1 MFRGLGVVLLRGG
14 LFSRRQPGRQHPL
27 EGLFLDAHMFQL
39 PGQEVLL
46 VQDAGD
52 AAVLLPPDAAAAEVN
67 CTGCYECGQSDS
79 QRQDDNLF
87 VHIRFLFY
95 KGPQRGPER
104 TCILSRLSLILSLS
118 ASSGASGH
126 KKSTDRSVL
135 RSVPAGGRYARWDSA
150 ILRYSAGLMPHC
162 RRNRR

>member
-52 AAVLLPPDAAAAEVN
+52 AAVLLPPDAAAA
-67 CTGCYECGQSDS
+67 TASDRTIIS
-79 QRQDDNLF
+79 LYISVSFFTKVRKGARNGLAFCPDFLSFCHYPPLPALPGTKKARIAPCFGLF
-87 VHIRFLFY
+87 RRVVV
-95 KGPQRGPER
+95 
-104 TCILSRLSLILSLS
+104 T
-118 ASSGASGH
+118 
-126 KKSTDRSVL
+126 
-135 RSVPAGGRYARWDSA
+135 PAGTPPFCGIPRD
-150 ILRYSAGLMPHC
+150 
-162 RRNRR
+162 